1 MNNAAKFGIA
11 GVILAAVIASSV
23 SSLGLRDDSCK
34 QYDSDVTE
42 SEKIRIGYFAN
53 INHAQAVI
61 GLGRGDYQR
70 ALDGIEVK
78 GQLFNAGPSVI
89 EAMLA
94 KQLDIAYV
102 GPNPAINGYV
112 TSEGCLLRVV
122 AGAASG
128 GAVFVVRNDADI
140 ETVADFANKRF
151 SSPQL
156 GNTQDVALRKYI
168 LDNGYRLKEDGGE
181 VEVLPAKT
189 SDIVTL
195 MVKKEIDG
203 AWVPEPWGAR
213 LVRETDSRIFLDER
227 TLWPDEAFVTA
238 HVIVRTDYLQENPET
253 VKKFLEAHIEQTRW
267 INENPEQAI
276 EVFNEELEKLTGK
289 TIPEDDLVE
298 GLSRMELTY
307 DPVKES
313 LFQSAED
320 AIDIGFL
327 ESGGPDLRRIYDLD
341 ILNEILTEDG
351 LARID

>member
-1 MNNAAKFGIA
+1 MNNAVKFGIA
-11 GVILAAVIASSV
+11 GAILAAVIASSV
-23 SSLGLRDDSCK
+23 SSLGLRDDGCK

-42 SEKIRIGYFAN
+42 SGRIRIGYSAN

-112 TSEGCLLRVV
+112 RSDGCLLRVV

-128 GAVFVVRNDADI
+128 GAVFVVRNDAGI
-140 ETVADFANKRF
+140 ETVADFANKKF
-151 SSPQL
+151 SSPQP
-156 GNTQDVALRKYI
+156 GNTQDVALRKY
-168 LDNGYRLKEDGGE
+168 LLENGYRTKEDEGQ
-181 VEVLPAKT
+181 VTVLSPKT

-203 AWVPEPWGAR
+203 AWVPEPWGAK
-213 LVRETDSRIFLDER
+213 LLKETNSRIFLDER
-227 TLWPDEAFVTA
+227 TLWPDGAFVTA
-238 HVIVRTDYLQENPET
+238 HVILRTDYLDENPET
-253 VKKFLEAHIEQTRW
+253 VKKFLEAHVDETRW
-267 INENPEQAI
+267 INENKEQAVA
-276 EVFNEELEKLTGK
+276 VFNEELEKLTGK
-289 TIPEDDLVE
+289 TIPEDELAE

-327 ESGGPDLRRIYDLD
+327 ESGGPDLRGIYDLG